1 MVGDNSFVHELRAMA
16 AVELNLNASC
26 CAQNPGLKSVYEKS
40 QSVMGGKLFSS
51 YTTFFLTS
59 IGPSRF
65 QNKITELLVFP
76 VVQKE
81 ALMKCQ
87 GRFFAWFLCVL
98 SSLSVLGSF
107 IQLYYLNNGMYEYK
121 KLFKQLV
128 APGTEP
134 VSGKA
139 IVVLWSNISG
149 SLAQKTD
156 HFVPLLSRKSNKRMK
171 KKKKWTN

>member
-1 MVGDNSFVHELRAMA
+1 
-16 AVELNLNASC
+16 
-26 CAQNPGLKSVYEKS
+26 
-40 QSVMGGKLFSS
+40 
-51 YTTFFLTS
+51 
-59 IGPSRF
+59 
-65 QNKITELLVFP
+65 
-76 VVQKE
+76 
-81 ALMKCQ
+81 MKCQ

-98 SSLSVLGSF
+98 SSLLVLGSF

-121 KLFKQLV
+121 KLFNQLV

-139 IVVLWSNISG
+139 IVVLWSNISR

-171 KKKKWTN
+171 KKKNGQISSKSSATIKDVEKQQQ